1 MHEINQMPIKIPDT
15 FFREAKKKK
24 SLNLYGS
31 TKGIKQQ
38 SSLSNKSNLKEL

>member
-1 MHEINQMPIKIPDT
+1 MHEFNQMPIKIPDT
-15 FFREAKKKK
+15 FFREAKKK